1 MIKKILYI
9 LDGRQK
15 RNFLILDMVILL
27 GSFTELLGVALLTPI
42 VTVITDE
49 TIIENDA
56 FYRKV
61 GEIFNLQSSR
71 DYVLFFIVM
80 IVTVYF
86 IKNLYIL
93 MQNYLQ
99 YRYIYNNQRRITT
112 RFMRHY
118 MHKEYLFHT
127 STNIAD
133 IQRNIVSDVGRFFD
147 ALLNVFYCINES
159 LVCIVL
165 VVYLA
170 ILDPVSTLAIA
181 GVLGIFVGGFY
192 LFYRKISVRLGEKS
206 RIASAEQSKWIL
218 QGFAGIKDIKILEKE
233 DYFAD
238 QYDAASLRFANV
250 ARINAFVNMLP
261 KPIMEFVCVGGLLI
275 IVGIRVAFGAD
286 LKSFIPILSV
296 FVVAAF
302 RMLPSFNRITAYIGT
317 VLYGKSSV
325 GQVYKDMVE
334 VRESEEEQTMSHRPH
349 KNFNLESDIKLQG
362 ITFCYPEGKQNVL
375 EDVELVIPKKS
386 TVALIGASGAGKS
399 TLADIILGV
408 LKPQKGTIM
417 VDGVNA
423 LDYVSD
429 WHQCLGY
436 VPQVIYLMD
445 DTIRNNIALGIAP
458 ENVDEDALWRA
469 VKDAQLEE
477 FILSLPNGM
486 DTMVG
491 DRGVRLSGG
500 QRQRIGIA
508 RALYR
513 NPKFLV
519 LDEAT
524 SALDNDTEKAVMEAI
539 DSLHGSRTMLIIAH
553 RLTTIVNSDYIY
565 EVGNQSIKRV
575 EKQRIIEQID
585 TGKRGS

>member
-15 RNFLILDMVILL
+15 RNFLILSVVIML
-27 GSFTELLGVALLTPI
+27 GSFVELLGVALITPI

-49 TIIENDA
+49 TIIENNIY
-56 FYRKV
+56 YRKI
-61 GEIFNLQSSR
+61 GEIFHLSGSR
-71 DYVLFFIVM
+71 DFVLFFIVA
-80 IVTVYF
+80 IIAVYF
-86 IKNLYIL
+86 VKNLYIL

-133 IQRNIVSDVGRFFD
+133 IQRNIVSDVNRFFD
-147 ALLNVFYCINES
+147 ALLNVFYCFNEG
-159 LVCIVL
+159 LICIVL
-165 VVYLA
+165 VLYLA

-181 GVLGIFVGGFY
+181 GVLGVFVGGFY
-192 LFYRKISVRLGEKS
+192 FFYRKVSVRLGEKS

-238 QYDAASLRFANV
+238 QYDAASLRYANV
-250 ARINAFVNMLP
+250 ARTNAFVNMLP
-261 KPIMEFVCVGGLLI
+261 KPIMEFVCVGGLLT

-296 FVVAAF
+296 FAVAAF
-302 RMLPSFNRITAYIGT
+302 RMLPSFNRITTYIGT
-317 VLYGKSSV
+317 VLYGKPSV
-325 GQVYKDMVE
+325 IQVYKDMEE
-334 VRESEEEQTMSHRPH
+334 VRKSEEAEAMVQRDPQSFDM
-349 KNFNLESDIKLQG
+349 ESGIKLQG
-362 ITFCYPEGKQNVL
+362 ITFCYPEGKQDVL
-375 EDVELVIPKKS
+375 KDIELTIPQNS

-399 TLADIILGV
+399 TLADIVLGV
-408 LKPQKGTIM
+408 LKPQKGSIM
-417 VDGVNA
+417 VDGVDV
-423 LDYVSD
+423 LDHLSD

-458 ENVDEDALWRA
+458 EDIDEDALWNA

-477 FILSLPNGM
+477 FIVSLPKGL

-513 NPKFLV
+513 DPRFLV

-524 SALDNDTEKAVMEAI
+524 SALDNDTEKAVMQAI
-539 DSLHGSRTMLIIAH
+539 ESLHGSRTMLIIAH

-565 EVGNQSIKRV
+565 EVGNQTIKRV
-575 EKQRIIEQID
+575 EKQKVIEQID
-585 TGKRGS
+585 TGKKGV